1 MSAVILETDEAV
13 RNSSDARIDI
23 VLRCVARNAAC
34 GLPPSTRLLGLLWEA
49 RGKCRKPYTFVPVGS
64 TQHPTHYHP
73 KLLNLGGLR
82 GRIFRAPRTHKK
94 QQSGAA
100 RNIRNHCEMGGLR
113 SFGEEQRE
121 LLRDSQ
127 ISIRKQTNQNPH
139 VIPLCFLT
147 KNNGRQ

>member
-1 MSAVILETDEAV
+1 MESV
-13 RNSSDARIDI
+13 RNWSYAA
-23 VLRCVARNAAC
+23 LREMR
-34 GLPPSTRLLGLLWEA
+34 PPVGLWEA
-49 RGKCRKPYTFVPVGS
+49 LGKCRKPCIPNLNLRIRPRRLGS
-64 TQHPTHYHP
+64 APDAHDAYSGDAIYHP
-73 KLLNLGGLR
+73 KLLTLGRLR
-82 GRIFRAPRTHKK
+82 GRISRAPCTHKK

-100 RNIRNHCEMGGLR
+100 RNLRNHCEMGGLR

-121 LLRDSQ
+121 LVRNSQ